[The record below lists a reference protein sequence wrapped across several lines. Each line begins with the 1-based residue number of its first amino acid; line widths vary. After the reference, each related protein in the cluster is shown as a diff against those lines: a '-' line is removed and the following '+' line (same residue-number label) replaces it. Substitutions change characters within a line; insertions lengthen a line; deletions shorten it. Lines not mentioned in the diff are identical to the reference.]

1 MPQTLEPRVVWY
13 NVDNFT
19 DCFTYIVNMAQT
31 CLKQIIILKL
41 KNNLNIYIGTK
52 KIWDLI

>member
-13 NVDNFT
+13 NVDHFT

-31 CLKQIIILKL
+31 CLEQIIILKL
-41 KNNLNIYIGTK
+41 KNNLNIYIGTN